1 MMSLIVPLIPLAS
14 KPRPACLAATAAAHK
29 LPDGRRAQTAHF
41 QLFYYE
47 CKVPTN
53 VTDVC
58 PISNSPTT
66 SATKLRM
73 CVGSGGLSVPRVW
86 AEAAAVAVGGG
97 RRAGM
102 PAAPP
107 NGGAG
112 VRRLQQA
119 VGIGVTAAAAAVR
132 DRCAC
137 GRSVQPAAALR
148 AWWGGGRAEASG
160 GGASGGRGA
169 RRSDPATMMCAGS
182 AAAKVPAAMMWR
194 ELLSGGVP
202 DSNQAGGGA
211 RRVRTK
217 HTPWWLGAARG
228 GGRRRRGYRVGCVL
242 RECSEPGAPSP

>member
-1 MMSLIVPLIPLAS
+1 MSIWLNDEPHCSPHSLSIQ
-14 KPRPACLAATAAAHK
+14 ATAGLPAAAHK

-102 PAAPP
+102 PHHPTE
-107 NGGAG
+107 AG

-169 RRSDPATMMCAGS
+169 RRSRSAGAEVPPCAA

-194 ELLSGGVP
+194 ELC
-202 DSNQAGGGA
+202 AGGE
-211 RRVRTK
+211 
-217 HTPWWLGAARG
+217 RG
-228 GGRRRRGYRVGCVL
+228 GCTSRLDQRDSASLTVATAL
-242 RECSEPGAPSP
+242 A

>member
-41 QLFYYE
+41 QLSYYE

-73 CVGSGGLSVPRVW
+73 CVGGEGSGGLSVPRVW

-102 PAAPP
+102 PA
-107 NGGAG
+107 GRTTQ
-112 VRRLQQA
+112 RRRAFDGCSRLWESVLRRRQQRS
-119 VGIGVTAAAAAVR
+119 VR

-160 GGASGGRGA
+160 GGASVGRGA
-169 RRSDPATMMCAGS
+169 RRSRSAGAEVPPCAA

-194 ELLSGGVP
+194 ELC
-202 DSNQAGGGA
+202 AGGE
-211 RRVRTK
+211 
-217 HTPWWLGAARG
+217 RG
-228 GGRRRRGYRVGCVL
+228 GCTSRLDQRDSASL
-242 RECSEPGAPSP
+242 TIATALA

>member
-73 CVGSGGLSVPRVW
+73 CVGGEGSGGLSVPRVW

-102 PAAPP
+102 PAGRTTQRRRAFD
-107 NGGAG
+107 GCSRLWESVLRRRQQRCAIG
-112 VRRLQQA
+112 VRAR
-119 VGIGVTAAAAAVR
+119 
-132 DRCAC
+132 C

-169 RRSDPATMMCAGS
+169 RRSRSAGAEVPPCAA

-194 ELLSGGVP
+194 ELC
-202 DSNQAGGGA
+202 AGGE
-211 RRVRTK
+211 
-217 HTPWWLGAARG
+217 RG
-228 GGRRRRGYRVGCVL
+228 GCTSRLDQRDSASLTVATAL
-242 RECSEPGAPSP
+242 A